1 MDTLGREIE
10 SSEKMTI
17 KELYEWSLKHNSED
31 YKLMVVNCLDAEVA
45 PVAEGMLDI
54 DHEGEQ
60 VVIRS

>member
-1 MDTLGREIE
+1 
-10 SSEKMTI
+10 MTI
-17 KELYEWSLKHNSED
+17 KELYERALKYNRED

-45 PVAEGMLDI
+45 PVAEGIIDI

>member
-31 YKLMVVNCLDAEVA
+31 YELMIVNCLDVEVV

-54 DHEGEQ
+54 DREGEQ
-60 VVIRS
+60 VIICS